1 MQGGTALLAFIAV
14 ICVHSMLLL
23 VKAKQYTCDS
33 EGITRLSYGG
43 LVRVL
48 SCTVCAR
55 VRTCMCMC
63 VCVYSCTITPT

>member
-55 VRTCMCMC
+55 VLVQPRVLPCHRRRA
-63 VCVYSCTITPT
+63 P